1 MSDSNDNIAMS
12 AAMSKAQANKSKAPA
27 KGKTSPAAPQAP
39 APRIMTGARAI
50 ISLITAQ
57 RICATEGMAAKM
69 VTRFGMHEVDYDGI
83 REAHKDLMIK
93 AAEVLGASMV
103 NGDGTP
109 NERAIDIHLQR
120 IVDSFVRSAHG
131 AGEFFDKKA
140 NEARNASSAVAN
152 ADRDEDRQ
160 GIDGL
165 ENRAQRACSFAAQ
178 LGLQSYAILAAAHG
192 AVDAY
197 AHVVGREWKPYEGA
211 GGGAVSTKA
220 LAVQAG
226 AFDRD

>member
-1 MSDSNDNIAMS
+1 MSQADTNM
-12 AAMSKAQANKSKAPA
+12 AQALATAKTITG
-27 KGKTSPAAPQAP
+27 KGKAKPTTAQAP
-39 APRIMTGARAI
+39 APRIMTGARTI

-57 RICATEGMAAKM
+57 RICATAGMAAKM
-69 VTRFGMHEVDYDGI
+69 TTLYGLQEVDYDGI
-83 REAHKDLMIK
+83 REAHKEHMVK
-93 AAEVLGASMV
+93 AAEALGTGMV

-109 NERAIDIHLQR
+109 NERAIEIHLQR

-140 NEARNASSAVAN
+140 AEARNASSAVAN

-197 AHVVGREWKPYEGA
+197 AHVVGKEWKPYEGA

>member
-1 MSDSNDNIAMS
+1 MSQADTNM
-12 AAMSKAQANKSKAPA
+12 AQALATAKTITG
-27 KGKTSPAAPQAP
+27 KGKAKPAAPQAP
-39 APRIMTGARAI
+39 APRVMTGARTV
-50 ISLITAQ
+50 ISLSTAQ
-57 RICATEGMAAKM
+57 RICANEGMAAKM

-109 NERAIDIHLQR
+109 NERAIDIHMQR